1 MFITFHADFQ
11 HMLQIQKLHFNCD
24 DVAEPTTAGHKCQPA
39 DDNALLPPGYPRG
52 HHPDQHTGPR
62 HSLQDRTMN
71 RRTWKIFPLIF
82 FFCCCSKKEFL
93 NVCSKIFQI
102 MYTLF
107 GKCNLCFHS
116 PVKLS
121 RAVKM
126 APGRTTTSTP
136 VMLRGF
142 TSSTVSHLKTSSL
155 SQFNTSFMN
164 HIRTSPVCHLRKA
177 PKSVYRIFVS
187 IYCESNYYYNK
198 KYK

>member
-1 MFITFHADFQ
+1 
-11 HMLQIQKLHFNCD
+11 
-24 DVAEPTTAGHKCQPA
+24 
-39 DDNALLPPGYPRG
+39 
-52 HHPDQHTGPR
+52 
-62 HSLQDRTMN
+62 
-71 RRTWKIFPLIF
+71 
-82 FFCCCSKKEFL
+82 
-93 NVCSKIFQI
+93 

-187 IYCESNYYYNK
+187 IYCESIYYYNK
-198 KYK
+198 KYKWCLMMRSILTTNISLNRSKPHSLRHICSMVRFSRSIHLNVSDYNL